1 MATRSAGAAVHF
13 IDPIA
18 LQRIRSLE
26 LVAHTVV
33 DGFITGLHRSPYL
46 GFSTD
51 FAEHRPYMPGDD
63 IRHIDWRLYA
73 RTDRYYLKLFEAETN
88 ANFAVLLDVSGSM
101 QFGTKGITKIEYG
114 KILAAS
120 LAYFSS
126 RQRDRIGLFTFRDQ
140 VVDYVPPSAKHLDT
154 VLHTIQDVQPKGS
167 GLLQPPLERAA
178 NLLKRSG
185 IAVLISDLYED
196 PDTVMGAVNQLR
208 FSGQDVIVFHL
219 LDPAELTFDYDDP
232 SSFEDLESGE
242 RLPIVP
248 EKHRQRYHGLIE
260 DHVAA
265 LSDGF
270 ARNRVD
276 YVLVDISQPLD
287 RVLFDYLLAR
297 HRKLQ
302 TR

>member
-1 MATRSAGAAVHF
+1 MATRSAGTAVRF

-26 LVAHTVV
+26 LVARTVV

-51 FAEHRPYMPGDD
+51 FAEHRPYQPGDD
-63 IRHIDWRLYA
+63 IRRIDWRLYG

-88 ANFAVLLDVSGSM
+88 SNFAVLLDVSGSM
-101 QFGTKGITKIEYG
+101 GFGSKDITKIEYA
-114 KILAAS
+114 KLLAAS

-126 RQRDRIGLFTFRDQ
+126 RQRDRVGLFTFRDT

-154 VLHTIQDVQPKGS
+154 VLHTIARATCTGS
-167 GLLQPPLERAA
+167 GQLQPPLERAA

-185 IAVLISDLYED
+185 IVVLLSDLYES
-196 PDTVMGAVNQLR
+196 PDDVIGAVNQLR

-219 LDPAELTFDYDDP
+219 LDPAELEFTYDAP
-232 SSFEDLESGE
+232 SSFEDLETGE

-248 EKHRQRYHGLIE
+248 EKHRLRYHGLIE
-260 DHVAA
+260 DHVSA
-265 LSDGF
+265 LTDRF
-270 ARNRVD
+270 ARNRID
-276 YVLVDISQPLD
+276 YVLVNVAEPLD
-287 RVLFDYLLAR
+287 RVLFDFLLAR
-297 HRKLQ
+297 HRGLQ
-302 TR
+302 TT

>member
-1 MATRSAGAAVHF
+1 MATRSAGTAVRF

-26 LVAHTVV
+26 LVARTVV

-51 FAEHRPYMPGDD
+51 FAEHRPYQPGDD
-63 IRHIDWRLYA
+63 IRRIDWRLYG

-101 QFGTKGITKIEYG
+101 GFGSKDISKIDYARL
-114 KILAAS
+114 LAAS
-120 LAYFSS
+120 LTYFSS
-126 RQRDRIGLFTFRDQ
+126 RQRDRVGLFTFRDQ

-154 VLHTIQDVQPKGS
+154 VLHTIARVECTGPGQ
-167 GLLQPPLERAA
+167 LQPPLERAA

-185 IAVLISDLYED
+185 IVVLLSDLYED
-196 PDTVMGAVNQLR
+196 PDEVIGAVNQLR

-219 LDPAELTFDYDDP
+219 LDPAELEFTYDAP
-232 SSFEDLESGE
+232 SSFEDLETGE

-248 EKHRQRYHGLIE
+248 EKHRLRYHGLIA
-260 DHVAA
+260 DHVTA
-265 LSDGF
+265 LTDRF
-270 ARNRVD
+270 ARNRID
-276 YVLVDISQPLD
+276 YVLVNIGEPLD
-287 RVLFDYLLAR
+287 RVLFDFLLAR
-297 HRKLQ
+297 HRGLQ
-302 TR
+302 TT